1 MATMQIILC
10 RRKLLKGG
18 VAALVLLGLPRF
30 LLAGAWPKAA
40 FAATTASEAL
50 VNLLGT
56 DQTTTSDQILLSAPM
71 VAEDGT
77 IVPISVETSL
87 QEVQS
92 ISIVVLNNPRP
103 LAVSFE
109 IPAGTLP
116 EISCRIKMA
125 ETSEVMAV
133 VRTGNGIF
141 STSTHVKVTL
151 GGCA

>member
-1 MATMQIILC
+1 MTIAKMILS
-10 RRKLLKGG
+10 RRKLLQDGI
-18 VAALVLLGLPRF
+18 AALALLALPRL

-40 FAATTASEAL
+40 FAATEASEARIK
-50 VNLLGT
+50 LLGT
-56 DQTTTSDQILLSAPM
+56 DQATPSDEILLSAPM

-87 QEVQS
+87 QDVQS
-92 ISIVVLNNPRP
+92 ISIVVMNNPRP

-109 IPAGTLP
+109 IHAGTLP

-125 ETSEVMAV
+125 ETSDVMAL
-133 VRTGNGIF
+133 VRTGDGIY
-141 STSTHVKVTL
+141 STSAHVKVTL

>member
-1 MATMQIILC
+1 MTIAKMILS
-10 RRKLLKGG
+10 RRKLLQDGI
-18 VAALVLLGLPRF
+18 AALALLALPRL

-40 FAATTASEAL
+40 FAATEASEARIK
-50 VNLLGT
+50 LLGT
-56 DQTTTSDQILLSAPM
+56 DQATPSDEILLSAPM
-71 VAEDGT
+71 VAEDGS

-87 QEVQS
+87 QDVQS
-92 ISIVVLNNPRP
+92 ISIVVMNNPRP

-125 ETSEVMAV
+125 ETSDVMAL
-133 VRTGNGIF
+133 VRTGDGIY
-141 STSTHVKVTL
+141 SSSAHVKVTL